1 MSINRRTKI
10 PIGRINPFAF
20 TSRYNAS
27 MLLSSRSNPR
37 IKHLR
42 ALQQRKTRQKFQQFT
57 VEGSGLIQD
66 ALQAGF
72 KLLSI
77 YGLEFTSL
85 PNAPETFYLSP
96 ELISYVSSLESAS
109 EMFGIFAC
117 KELTEDAKRY
127 SAWVLAER
135 LQDPGNAGALLRL
148 VDACGWQGILALDGF
163 PDIYSPKVIRAS
175 MGSCFRVPVKA
186 LDLEALK
193 QWQER
198 NWTLLATSLDA
209 EESSLNCHLPEK
221 LILAVGNEGQG
232 LSQSLMEAAQEW
244 IKIPLYGHV
253 DSLNVAT
260 ATAML
265 MHEYLRQQAQ
275 TKDASVCL

>member
-1 MSINRRTKI
+1 
-10 PIGRINPFAF
+10 
-20 TSRYNAS
+20 

-37 IKHLR
+37 IKQLR
-42 ALQQRKTRQKFQQFT
+42 ALQQRKTRQKFQQFI

-72 KLLSI
+72 KLLAI
-77 YGLEFTSL
+77 YGLESTSL
-85 PNAPETFYLSP
+85 QNAPETFYLSP
-96 ELISYVSSLESAS
+96 ELMSYVSSLESAS
-109 EMFGIFAC
+109 EMLGVFAYT
-117 KELTEDAKRY
+117 ELTEDSHRY

-148 VDACGWQGILALDGF
+148 VDACGWRGILALDGF

-175 MGSCFRVPVKA
+175 MGSCFRVPVKQID
-186 LDLEALK
+186 LDTLK
-193 QWQER
+193 QWQEQK
-198 NWTLLATSLDA
+198 WIVLATTLDA
-209 EESSLNCHLPEK
+209 KENSLNCQLPEK

-232 LSQSLMEAAQEW
+232 LSQALLEITQAR
-244 IKIPLYGHV
+244 IKIPLYGRV

-265 MHEYLRQQAQ
+265 MHEYLRQHNHR
-275 TKDASVCL
+275 KDFSICL